1 MISARTMNAEHST
14 MNLPQMRSIW
24 LDEDEEAEKLY
35 GLQAQQFMGS
45 DDEECLGITYI
56 NSDKPLLSNK
66 KNIELPPLLPKTHPS
81 SYHRTSDSNSATSRK
96 PSTSSASKAKHNK
109 VFFKLN
115 SLKKKLLG
123 PQLDIKAKG
132 ISTPFG
138 FQHIS
143 HADTKDGFQEEP
155 AQQQQPLPIAVEQD
169 AASSPS
175 NKRSSALS
183 KAFVTERIPANR
195 DSKLNSRS
203 HDKKTSSRFSV
214 ARSISVTSSN
224 YSKNTQGNSH
234 SINGRVV
241 STSTMATSLF
251 EDSPNASPKQ
261 FKIKSHSLGHKH
273 TDSTDSSESSL
284 DFLKNYSFPTLLE
297 DRPIL
302 DFLPRS
308 QRSSGYRSLL
318 LETPNLNKN
327 TVRAF
332 ASPQQSPLPMRR
344 NSIATPSPQSK
355 SSYIDSPAN
364 FRRSFDDILCFYNQ
378 LEPLQV

>member
-1 MISARTMNAEHST
+1 M
-14 MNLPQMRSIW
+14 
-24 LDEDEEAEKLY
+24 
-35 GLQAQQFMGS
+35 
-45 DDEECLGITYI
+45 
-56 NSDKPLLSNK
+56 
-66 KNIELPPLLPKTHPS
+66 
-81 SYHRTSDSNSATSRK
+81 
-96 PSTSSASKAKHNK
+96 
-109 VFFKLN
+109 
-115 SLKKKLLG
+115 
-123 PQLDIKAKG
+123 DIKAKG